1 MTLLAICSQ
10 DINSITLGLK
20 KDGDFIERQFDD
32 IQPDDQ
38 LKMIDIFLSEQNA
51 LLDDLTGIVVVTGPG
66 SFTASRTSVVIA
78 NTIGFT
84 KSIPIWGVE
93 NVERHS
99 LADVVQSIDFSKLP
113 EIHHFV
119 SPSYDRPARIT

>member
-84 KSIPIWGVE
+84 KSIPIWE
-93 NVERHS
+93 
-99 LADVVQSIDFSKLP
+99 
-113 EIHHFV
+113 
-119 SPSYDRPARIT
+119 